1 MENYIKITHLYMRT
15 IVKIKSVAHSLI
27 LIRAKFSVASKFI
40 NVYRSVIVL
49 YTWVLFSP

>member
-1 MENYIKITHLYMRT
+1 MY
-15 IVKIKSVAHSLI
+15 IVKKNCKSVAHSLI

-49 YTWVLFSP
+49 YTWVYLVHN